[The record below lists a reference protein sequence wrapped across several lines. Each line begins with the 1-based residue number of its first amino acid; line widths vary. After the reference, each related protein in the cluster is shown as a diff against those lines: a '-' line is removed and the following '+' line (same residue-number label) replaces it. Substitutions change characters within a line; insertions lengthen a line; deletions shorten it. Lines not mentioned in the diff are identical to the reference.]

1 MIPPGA
7 AASVTAEL
15 AAAAKA
21 AVTQTG
27 DVTSEVCQRVEAGE
41 YDTNAMVDAMAR
53 LSSIA
58 LAGSLALVKATVTA
72 AQLCAATTP
81 SRLVEHEQTVASASV
96 DRALVVD
103 PPFSRGGTSEVIAPE
118 RVTFVPATLP
128 AGQTSFV
135 VRVDATDVPTG
146 LYSGGVRDQ
155 TGNLVADVDLLL

>member
-1 MIPPGA
+1 VGR
-7 AASVTAEL
+7 
-15 AAAAKA
+15 
-21 AVTQTG
+21 QG
-27 DVTSEVCQRVEAGE
+27 H
-41 YDTNAMVDAMAR
+41 
-53 LSSIA
+53 
-58 LAGSLALVKATVTA
+58 
-72 AQLCAATTP
+72 AATTP